1 MKSSPRTQYRLRS
14 AVTHAEKARGGIL
27 ILCAVLYIVFWPPA
41 AGFAFK
47 PGDLDKLMKTGSCQW
62 CDLGSA
68 DLTGAKLAGADLSGA
83 NLSGARLKGADL
95 SKADLSSAYMR
106 NADLSGAK
114 LTDAYLNDANLT
126 GANLADADLTDAELS
141 GALWTNGR
149 KCQKGSVKECKI
161 KDLLGADE

>member
-1 MKSSPRTQYRLRS
+1 LTPSSRTQYRLRF
-14 AVTHAEKARGGIL
+14 AVTHAERARGGIL
-27 ILCAVLYIVFWPPA
+27 ILCAVLSVLWPPA

-47 PGDLDKLMKTGSCQW
+47 PADLDKLMKTGSCQW
-62 CDLGSA
+62 CDLGNA
-68 DLTGAKLAGADLSGA
+68 ELTGAGLSGADLSGA